1 MKASE
6 YTLTEKP
13 CIDALVK
20 FGYTWLPPQQNQTAR
35 DSLNQVIL
43 RDIFITAIQRINN
56 IPQEVARATYQDM
69 LAVTDNEQWTNL
81 LRGNYSRNVPGEA
94 TKKTI
99 RLIDFLY
106 PENNTFIVT
115 NQFTVQSQ
123 QTRKPDIVVFIN
135 GIPLVVI
142 EAKKP
147 FTAKD
152 KTGEAFEQIKQYERD
167 IPRLF
172 YSNAFNII
180 TNGVNVLY
188 GATGAPSTY
197 WGTWNEAEK
206 TATTPPSPSKE
217 RGLGGEVFFRN
228 ELEKLLWCLLKP
240 SRLLDIL
247 AHFII
252 FEKRE
257 QKIIKKVCRYQQF
270 RAVNKIVDRVI
281 APLQPDPK
289 NPKRK
294 YRKGLIWHTQGSG
307 KSLTM
312 VFATLKLKK
321 HLTLNSPVL
330 ENPNIL
336 VLSDRIDLDEQI
348 DKTFKACGLPNP
360 THITSGEELQTAI
373 HRNPIGLTLL
383 STIFKFDQSAT
394 AAANSHNWIILVD
407 ECHRTQEKDLGAYLE
422 KTLPHACFIGFT
434 GTPIQTTDKD
444 TYQNFSLPGEDYLDR
459 YSIDDAVADGATVP
473 IRYTSRKAEWQVD
486 EKKLDILFNNWFEN
500 EPEEIVHKIKARGV
514 KVEDLVKHRQRIE
527 LLAYDIWAH
536 FSCHAAPE
544 GFKAQIVAIDR
555 EAIILYKR
563 ALDKIIAKSLT
574 KQGFDLDTAKTWA
587 EAMSIPIY
595 SSNQED
601 AKPSEDK
608 YIEALRQ
615 DLRKYAL
622 DKNGE
627 VAAINKFL
635 GENADYEAKVQSGE
649 VPPVHFLIV
658 CNKLLTGFD
667 APRESVMYLDSP
679 LKEHNLL
686 QAIARTNRVYGSHKE
701 FGLIVDYIGVT
712 KNLTEA
718 LATYRQ
724 ADVKNAMKDL
734 DVERSQLKA
743 AHSEAMKII
752 KPIPRNTGDI
762 RQEYD
767 TLIQHLGSEDKWYEF
782 HRLARTFIKA
792 YDALSPDPLI
802 LDYRNDLK
810 WVAGF
815 LPLGKL
821 TFEKQESTLTRDVS
835 TKIREMLNEHLD
847 ITGITTLCKLHD
859 ITDPDFWKDFAVN
872 QPEPEIKTAAVRKSA
887 ELRKVMQQ
895 KVDENPLYYGTFSE
909 RVLEVLREFEQGQ
922 LEAAETLKRYEE
934 IVRDMQAAEQAHKQ
948 TSLNQKAYGVL
959 KILEAFLPENQGQG
973 NSSQSDSSSADS
985 DNEPNPLEK
994 AAQAIDQ
1001 LYSSDKTAPPG
1012 WHLKEQLRKE
1022 LRQKIRTLVF
1032 NLKLENWKDIPSKVD
1047 EYALKHYSST

>member
-1 MKASE
+1 MNKGPE

-13 CIDALVK
+13 CIDALLK
-20 FGYTWLPPQQNQTAR
+20 FSYTWLPPQQNQTAR

-43 RDIFITAIQRINN
+43 RDIFITAIQNINK
-56 IPQEVARATYQDM
+56 IPEEVARATYQDM

-99 RLIDFLY
+99 RLIDFLH
-106 PENNTFIVT
+106 PENNTFTVT

-123 QTRKPDIVVFIN
+123 QTRKPDIVIFIN

-188 GATGAPSTY
+188 GATGASSAY
-197 WGTWNEAEK
+197 WGTWNEEEK
-206 TATTPPSPSKE
+206 TATIT
-217 RGLGGEVFFRN
+217 FRN
-228 ELEKLLWCLLKP
+228 ELEKQLWYLLEP

-257 QKIIKKVCRYQQF
+257 QKVIKKVCRYQQF

-281 APLQPDPK
+281 APLKPDPK

-312 VFATLKLKK
+312 VFATLKLKN

-336 VLSDRIDLDEQI
+336 VLTDRIDLDEQI

-373 HRNPIGLTLL
+373 HSNPIGLTLL
-383 STIFKFDQSAT
+383 STIFKFDQSAI
-394 AAANSHNWIILVD
+394 AANSNNWIILVD
-407 ECHRTQEKDLGAYLE
+407 ECHRTQEKDLGAFLE

-434 GTPIQTTDKD
+434 GTPIKKTDKD
-444 TYQNFSLPGEDYLDR
+444 TYQNFSLPGETYLDR

-486 EKKLDILFNNWFEN
+486 EKKLNILFDRWFEN
-500 EPEEIVHKIKARGV
+500 EPKEVVNKIKARGV

-536 FSCHAAPE
+536 FSSHAAPE

-563 ALDKIIAKSLT
+563 ALDKIITKSLT
-574 KQGFDLDTAKTWA
+574 KQGFDPDTAKTWA
-587 EAMSIPIY
+587 EAMSVPVY

-608 YIEALRQ
+608 YINALRL

-635 GENADYEAKVQSGE
+635 GENAEYEAKVQSGE

-667 APRESVMYLDSP
+667 APRESVMYLDNP

-712 KNLTEA
+712 KNITEA
-718 LATYRQ
+718 LATYRKS
-724 ADVKNAMKDL
+724 DVENAMKNL
-734 DVERSQLKA
+734 DVERNQLKA
-743 AHSEAMKII
+743 AHCEVMKVI
-752 KPIPRNTGDI
+752 KPIPRNTADI

-767 TLIQHLGSEDKWYEF
+767 SLIDQLGSENKWYEF
-782 HRLARTFIKA
+782 ERLARTFVKA

-835 TKIREMLNEHLD
+835 AKIREMLNEHLD

-859 ITDPDFWKDFAVN
+859 ITDPDFWKDFSGDHTHKDLK
-872 QPEPEIKTAAVRKSA
+872 QAAVRKGA
-887 ELRKVMQQ
+887 ELRKIMRQ
-895 KVDENPLYYGTFSE
+895 KVDDNPLYYGTFSE
-909 RVLEVLREFEQGQ
+909 KVIEVLRQFEQGQ
-922 LEAAETLKRYEE
+922 L
-934 IVRDMQAAEQAHKQ
+934 
-948 TSLNQKAYGVL
+948 G
-959 KILEAFLPENQGQG
+959 
-973 NSSQSDSSSADS
+973 
-985 DNEPNPLEK
+985 
-994 AAQAIDQ
+994 
-1001 LYSSDKTAPPG
+1001 
-1012 WHLKEQLRKE
+1012 
-1022 LRQKIRTLVF
+1022 
-1032 NLKLENWKDIPSKVD
+1032 KVD
-1047 EYALKHYSST
+1047 EYALKNYIKVNF